1 MMDLFEIYETLPME
15 VQEVINNFSEK
26 DNDYDNCA
34 QLVEELEAV
43 GYTCDYGL
51 DASPYDLKQITI

>member
-1 MMDLFEIYETLPME
+1 MAKLVPESHPALHQTAEEITQEEIESGLVDKLVKDL
-15 VQEVINNFSEK
+15 N
-26 DNDYDNCA
+26 
-34 QLVEELEAV
+34 AV

>member
-1 MMDLFEIYETLPME
+1 MDLFEIYETLPME

-51 DASPYDLKQITI
+51 DASPYDLKQLTK

>member
-1 MMDLFEIYETLPME
+1 MDLFETVELLPKE

-26 DNDYDNCA
+26 DNDYENCA
-34 QLVEELEAV
+34 KLVEELEEV

-51 DASPYDLKQITI
+51 DASPYDLKQI

>member
-1 MMDLFEIYETLPME
+1 MDLFEIYETLPME

-26 DNDYDNCA
+26 DNDYENCA
-34 QLVEELEAV
+34 KLVEELNAV

>member
-1 MMDLFEIYETLPME
+1 MDLFETVELLPME

-26 DNDYDNCA
+26 DTTYENCA
-34 QLVEELEAV
+34 KLVEELEAV

-51 DASPYDLKQITI
+51 DASPYDLKQLTK

>member
-1 MMDLFEIYETLPME
+1 MDLFEIYETLPME